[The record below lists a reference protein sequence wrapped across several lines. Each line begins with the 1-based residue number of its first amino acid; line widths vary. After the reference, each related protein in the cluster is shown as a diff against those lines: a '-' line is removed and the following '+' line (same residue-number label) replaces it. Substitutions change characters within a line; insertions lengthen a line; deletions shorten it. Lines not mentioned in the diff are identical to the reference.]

1 MDTSVHKSVLLDES
15 LQYLQANKQGR
26 YLDCTLGGGGH
37 TRAILQANQ
46 NNIVYGTDR
55 DVAAIERSKSMATD
69 FPDRFVAKHASFS
82 DVALVLAGEKFD
94 GIIADLGISSDQL
107 LSGRGFS
114 FKDENSLD
122 MRMNTTEGI
131 TAGELVNNFSLKDL
145 LRVLRR
151 GGVKQQ
157 AMKIAHAIIDG
168 RPYASARQLADQIN
182 AVARMKNGKKTNP
195 ATVTFQAIRIE
206 VNQELRQ
213 IEELLEQLPKLAAKN
228 ARVVILCFHSLE
240 DKLVARQ
247 FRSWSRRDSTP
258 ALWAGE
264 KKQNTPEP
272 LGRIVTAKAVL
283 PSDDEVELNPRAR
296 SARLRSFYFGE
307 ENGS

>member
-1 MDTSVHKSVLLDES
+1 MDTTVHKSVLLNES
-15 LQYLQANKQGR
+15 LEYLQAHKQGR

-37 TRAILQANQ
+37 TRAILEANHK
-46 NNIVYGTDR
+46 NIVYGTDR
-55 DVAAIERSKSMATD
+55 DLAAIERAKSLAKD
-69 FPDRFVAKHASFS
+69 FPDRFIAKHASFS

-114 FKDENSLD
+114 FKDDSSLD
-122 MRMNTTEGI
+122 MRMNIAEGI
-131 TAGELVNNFSLKDL
+131 TAGELVNNFSLQDL
-145 LRVLRR
+145 LRVLRK

-168 RPYASARQLADQIN
+168 RPYSNAKQLADQIN
-182 AVARMKNGKKTNP
+182 TVARMKNGKKTNP
-195 ATVTFQAIRIE
+195 ATTTFQAIRIE
-206 VNQELRQ
+206 VNQELKQ
-213 IEELLEQLPKLAAKN
+213 IEELLAQLPKLAAKN

-247 FRSWSRRDSTP
+247 FRSWSRRDTTP
-258 ALWAGE
+258 ALWVSE
-264 KKQNTPEP
+264 KKQDVAEP
-272 LGRIVTAKAVL
+272 LGKILTAKAVL
-283 PSDDEVELNPRAR
+283 PDVEEIGSNPRAR